1 MSQVFASQSTPEIA
15 GALVAGGRLG
25 LRELAR
31 ILGKPASS
39 VQRALSPLAAAG
51 VVSRA
56 EDGHYMLSSGAGE
69 LLGALALEMLPA
81 ERVMEIAVRANRA
94 VEFAGVDR
102 RGVLVVTRWS
112 ADLRDVARLEA
123 VFEDL
128 RNRSAG
134 SLDSYMADSDQVRDR
149 LLEDPALRRRAL
161 RSRVLKGSVDRSL
174 PNLAR
179 HGNPSGPLLHDLN
192 PSLGRPSAA
201 NLRGIATRF
210 GLRRI
215 VVFGSAVRADLR
227 PDSDVDILIEPEH
240 DGIVD
245 LDDYLG
251 VREGLENLF
260 NRHVD
265 LIVPGALRS
274 KVLEQARVQGVT
286 IYERTRPRGVA
297 PAA

>member
-1 MSQVFASQSTPEIA
+1 MSHVFASQSTPEIA
-15 GALVAGGRLG
+15 GALVAGGSLG

-39 VQRALSPLAAAG
+39 VQRALLPLAEAG
-51 VVSRA
+51 VVRRT
-56 EDGHYMLSSGAGE
+56 EDGHYMLSSRAGE
-69 LLGALALEMLPA
+69 LLGALALEMLPP
-81 ERVMEIAVRANRA
+81 ERVIEIAAKASPA

-102 RGVLVVTRWS
+102 QGALVITRWS
-112 ADLRDVARLEA
+112 ADLHDVARLEA
-123 VFEDL
+123 VLESL

-134 SLDSYMADSDQVRDR
+134 SLDSCMADSDQVRDR
-149 LLEDPALRRRAL
+149 LLESPALRRRAL

-174 PNLAR
+174 PDLAR
-179 HGNPSGPLLHDLN
+179 HGDPSAPLLDDLN
-192 PSLGRPSAA
+192 PSLGRPAA
-201 NLRGIATRF
+201 VNLRSIARRF

-227 PDSDVDILIEPEH
+227 PDSDVDVLVEPEH

-251 VREGLENLF
+251 VREALEDLF
-260 NRHVD
+260 NRRVD
-265 LIVPGALRS
+265 LVVPGALRP

-286 IYERTRPRGVA
+286 IYERTRPRRVA

>member
-15 GALVAGGRLG
+15 AALVAGGRLG
-25 LRELAR
+25 LRQLAR

-39 VQRALSPLAAAG
+39 VQRALSPLVETG

-56 EDGHYMLSSGAGE
+56 EDGHYMLSSGAGD

-81 ERVMEIAVRANRA
+81 ERAMEIAVRANPA

-102 RGVLVVTRWS
+102 RGALVVTRWS
-112 ADLRDVARLEA
+112 ADLHDVARVEA
-123 VFEDL
+123 VLESL

-134 SLDSYMADSDQVRDR
+134 SLDSYMADSEQVRDR
-149 LLEDPALRRRAL
+149 LLEDPALRRRSL

-174 PNLAR
+174 PDLAR
-179 HGNPSGPLLHDLN
+179 HGDPSAPMLHDLN
-192 PSLGRPSAA
+192 PSLGRPAA
-201 NLRGIATRF
+201 VSLRRIAKRF

-227 PDSDVDILIEPEH
+227 RDSDIDVLIEPEH
-240 DGIVD
+240 DGTVD

-251 VREGLENLF
+251 VREALESLF
-260 NRHVD
+260 DRRVD
-265 LIVPGALRS
+265 LIVPGALRPE
-274 KVLEQARVQGVT
+274 VLEQARVQGVT
-286 IYERTRPRGVA
+286 IYERTRPRRVA

>member
-227 PDSDVDILIEPEH
+227 PDSDVDVLIEPEH

-251 VREGLENLF
+251 VREGLESLF

-265 LIVPGALRS
+265 LIVPGALRP